1 MRCLR
6 KGGSGEES
14 DILEQENHVEEK
26 DLMRK
31 RLSALPRGYDLS
43 SSPTMGPSNLLGP
56 C

>member
-6 KGGSGEES
+6 RGFSEES
-14 DILEQENHVEEK
+14 DILEKENHVEEK
-26 DLMRK
+26 DLMRE

-43 SSPTMGPSNLLGP
+43 SSPTIGPSNLLGP